1 MSASAANPGG
11 GSCRLTAAEAER
23 FHRDGFL
30 GPYEAL
36 PPAAME
42 QVRAHLEREV
52 LTSTGP
58 VGRPLA
64 MRHLDRRVVYDLVTL
79 PPIVQRVQGILGPH
93 LLLWACTMWLK
104 AAGGR
109 EVPWHQDRNYW
120 PVEPIV
126 NVTAWIAVDPVTR
139 SNGCLEVIPGSHRT
153 VVPHVAA
160 PPGKWFSEQADPRH
174 VDPAGAR
181 HVLLEPGQFVLFND
195 RLVHRSAINS
205 SAARRPRHRAALPPS
220 PSPASTTTPCSPA
233 TAPSWCRARTTWG
246 FNRLTTPPAEG

>member
-1 MSASAANPGG
+1 MSASEANAVD
-11 GSCRLTAAEAER
+11 GSCTLTAAEAER

-36 PPAAME
+36 SPAAMDT
-42 QVRAHLEREV
+42 VRARIEHAV
-52 LTSTGP
+52 LTSIGP
-58 VGRPLA
+58 AGKPLA

-104 AAGGR
+104 APGGK

-120 PVEPIV
+120 PVEPII

-160 PPGKWFSEQADPRH
+160 PPGKWFSEEADPRH
-174 VDPAGAR
+174 VDPARAR
-181 HVLLEPGQFVLFND
+181 RILLEPGQFVLFND
-195 RLVHRSAINS
+195 RLLHHSAANRSAQRRLAIGPRFTIPI
-205 SAARRPRHRAALPPS
+205 ARIDHDALFPGHRAILVS
-220 PSPASTTTPCSPA
+220 GQDYM
-233 TAPSWCRARTTWG
+233 G
-246 FNRLTTPPAEG
+246 FNRLTTPPGDT

>member
-1 MSASAANPGG
+1 
-11 GSCRLTAAEAER
+11 
-23 FHRDGFL
+23 
-30 GPYEAL
+30 
-36 PPAAME
+36 
-42 QVRAHLEREV
+42 
-52 LTSTGP
+52 
-58 VGRPLA
+58 

-79 PPIVQRVQGILGPH
+79 PPIVRRVQGILEPH

-104 AAGGR
+104 DPGGR

-126 NVTAWIAVDPVTR
+126 NVTAWIAVDPVTP

-181 HVLLEPGQFVLFND
+181 RVLLEPGQFVLFND
-195 RLVHRSAINS
+195 RLLHRSAVNRS
-205 SAARRPRHRAALPPS
+205 PAAPPRHGAALHHSDRPHRPRCPVSRPPRDPGVGPGLHGLQ
-220 PSPASTTTPCSPA
+220 PSDHPA
-233 TAPSWCRARTTWG
+233 G
-246 FNRLTTPPAEG
+246 